1 MNKLAIITVS
11 VAALGASVASAA
23 QWTRADTNQLAF
35 PDEYNGSPE
44 LTVNSSTPNAEF
56 ANFNTVPTTKFEQ
69 QLMYPDEYNG
79 SPALQRSQA
88 EKSAEFAPFTV
99 TSTTKFEQQL
109 ADPEAATPPKSNHQ
123 Y

>member
-1 MNKLAIITVS
+1 MNKLALITVS

-35 PDEYNGSPE
+35 PDEYSGSPA
-44 LTVNSSTPNAEF
+44 LVTNSSAPQAEF
-56 ANFNTVPTTKFEQ
+56 AKFNAVPTTKLEQ
-69 QLMYPDEYNG
+69 QLMYPDEYDG
-79 SPALQRSQA
+79 SPVLQRSQA

-99 TSTTKFEQQL
+99 SKTTKFEKRL
-109 ADPEAATPPKSNHQ
+109 ADPEKNRTKPAE